1 MRGNMPGGFGF
12 KYVYRANQIE
22 DVMKKIAGTG
32 RPDNLTL
39 EYLKKTW
46 LLKDAQYSAVLD
58 ILKDMKFLDG
68 NKPGDLYA
76 EYQNP
81 AKAKSAVAKGIINAY
96 PELFK
101 AFPNAHKL
109 VPGELTGYFKE
120 HTGADDTVVQKIT
133 TTFKKLC
140 SLADFDGLDAIK
152 KDHKDNIR
160 VSTVPGRNSLPVPIT
175 MNIQI
180 AIPPDATAE
189 QYDKIFS
196 SIKKNLID
204 G

>member
-1 MRGNMPGGFGF
+1 MPGNFGF

-22 DVMKKIAGTG
+22 DVLKKIAETG
-32 RPDNLTL
+32 RPDSLTL
-39 EYLKKTW
+39 SYLQKTW
-46 LLKDAQYSAVLD
+46 LLKDAQYSAVIDL
-58 ILKDMKFLDG
+58 LKDMKFLDG
-68 NKPGDLYA
+68 NKPSDLYG
-76 EYQNP
+76 EYQNHE
-81 AKAKSAVAKGIINAY
+81 KAKSALAKGIRNAY

-101 AFPNAHKL
+101 AYPTAYNIPNQTL
-109 VPGELTGYFKE
+109 SGYFKQQ
-120 HTGADDTVVQKIT
+120 TGQDDSVIKKML

-140 SLADFDGLDAIK
+140 SLADFAGTQITNVIQKQAGIDFG
-152 KDHKDNIR
+152 
-160 VSTVPGRNSLPVPIT
+160 TTTQVPIPIT

-196 SIKKNLID
+196 SIKKNLLD